1 MNTPH
6 LEQHSWLD
14 EAKRFIEYWEQATE
28 EIRSRALNP
37 KECSVI
43 SELFHQDSDGLLLRR
58 PVEISD
64 EQIVTR
70 LDQLDNK
77 LNTSLA
83 MVCSVHQ
90 KIDE

>member
-1 MNTPH
+1 MNSPQVG
-6 LEQHSWLD
+6 QHSWVD
-14 EAKRFIEYWEQATE
+14 EAKQLIEYWEQATE
-28 EIRSRALNP
+28 EIRSRTLNP

-64 EQIVTR
+64 DQIITR
-70 LDQLDNK
+70 LEQLDNK

-83 MVCSVHQ
+83 MVCSIHQ